1 MINAAVYFNRT
12 LKKVVRTDPPGLLKL
27 IVPVEG
33 SSLLI
38 VPPTVFDIE
47 TRQIVPVNFRFVE
60 TKPPMAD
67 PDTSATPNS
76 VVEGLLPDGPDRN
89 TNSAN

>member
-1 MINAAVYFNRT
+1 MINASVYFNRT
-12 LKKVVRTDPPGLLKL
+12 LKKVIRTDPPGLLKL

-38 VPPTVFDIE
+38 VPPTVFDTE

-60 TKPPMAD
+60 TKPPVTD
-67 PDTSATPNS
+67 TDTSATPNS
-76 VVEGLLPDGPDRN
+76 VVEGLLPDGPNRDQ
-89 TNSAN
+89 NSAS